1 MVVRGNVENNV
12 AGIDGHR
19 LDWSAL
25 VQLNW
30 ELFSGFATRASVAQ
44 AAAQIAESRNN
55 HAFVDRAVVEQL
67 QLAWDGLN
75 TARRRQELL
84 ENAVIIAAEV
94 FELRQKLR
102 DSGKETAI
110 NVLDAENEVND
121 ARINLVAADFD
132 ARIAAYRVLQAMGRL
147 TPENLGI
154 Q

>member
-1 MVVRGNVENNV
+1 M
-12 AGIDGHR
+12 
-19 LDWSAL
+19 
-25 VQLNW
+25 
-30 ELFSGFATRASVAQ
+30 
-44 AAAQIAESRNN
+44 
-55 HAFVDRAVVEQL
+55 
-67 QLAWDGLN
+67 N

-102 DSGKETAI
+102 DSGKETVI